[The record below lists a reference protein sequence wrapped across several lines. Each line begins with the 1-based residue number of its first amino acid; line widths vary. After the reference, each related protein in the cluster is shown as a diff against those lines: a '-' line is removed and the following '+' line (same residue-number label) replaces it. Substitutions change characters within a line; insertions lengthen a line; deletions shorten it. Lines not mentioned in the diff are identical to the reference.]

1 MWCFSSPKNNDIA
14 SMQNFITWPEFIL
27 RYPFQLSLLQLTV
40 MMWML
45 LAAALV
51 IGASAFSPSNHQYIT
66 INTHSTLYANNGH
79 ILDSDIQ
86 ANTRRKLISST
97 IGFITSSSIL
107 SPWQAAIADDNSAIL
122 GDIIVS
128 ATGDTKKLFNEGRA
142 LEAQGNILAAQRLY
156 SKVTKIAPNFIYG
169 WSNLGNTLVAQ
180 GQLPQAEESYS
191 KAISLCEENIKQ
203 VGEGEDSFGKPKCKD
218 LYLILLNR
226 GSVRLNN
233 DMPKEALVDLRKSN
247 AIRGRPDATILQN
260 LARAE
265 EVNALYSQSDR
276 SYTTAISMTAN
287 EVNPIWLRSS
297 MVKYQIGDMT
307 SAMDLMKR
315 VDNRFPEA
323 PEVRAAYAVLLHA
336 KGDEDSARKKFL
348 EIPDRQREKYSDATY
363 VDKVVAWPPK
373 MKEGLEYLTKAV
385 GDSDA
390 TSASSP

>member
-1 MWCFSSPKNNDIA
+1 
-14 SMQNFITWPEFIL
+14 
-27 RYPFQLSLLQLTV
+27 

-45 LAAALV
+45 LAAILV
-51 IGASAFSPSNHQYIT
+51 IRASAFSPSNHQYIT
-66 INTHSTLYANNGH
+66 INTHSTLHSTDGH
-79 ILDSDIQ
+79 IIDADTQ
-86 ANTRRKLISST
+86 ANTRRKFISST

-107 SPWQAAIADDNSAIL
+107 SPWQAAIADDDTAIV

-203 VGEGEDSFGKPKCKD
+203 VGEDSFGKPKCKD

-315 VDNRFPEA
+315 VENRFPEA

-336 KGDEDSARKKFL
+336 K
-348 EIPDRQREKYSDATY
+348 
-363 VDKVVAWPPK
+363 KVRVCLFHHLF
-373 MKEGLEYLTKAV
+373 GYFI
-385 GDSDA
+385 
-390 TSASSP
+390 